1 MDSAGCLED
10 SSLQVRRERERE
22 GGREG
27 GRERAACTQL
37 NVHIST
43 CSPPG
48 SGHSIPSCH

>member
-27 GRERAACTQL
+27 ESCMYSI